1 MNATRILT
9 AETEGVITLGA
20 ADVFRADAIVSRT
33 LVKTPELRV
42 VQFHFDA
49 GQELTEHTSPHRA
62 LVQILTGACE
72 FKLGATW
79 RALVAGDLVHMPPLL
94 PHAVRATVPMSFLLT
109 LCPSPQNPPP
119 AQPVPSRP
127 ENQTRS

>member
-1 MNATRILT
+1 MNATPVLT
-9 AETEGVITLGA
+9 AETAGVIALGA
-20 ADVFRADAIVSRT
+20 SDVFRPNAIVSRT

-72 FKLGATW
+72 FKLGTTW

-109 LCPSPQNPPP
+109 LCPSPPNPPP

>member
-1 MNATRILT
+1 MNATPVLT
-9 AETEGVITLGA
+9 AETAGVIALGA
-20 ADVFRADAIVSRT
+20 SDVFRPNAIVSRT

-72 FKLGATW
+72 FKLGPTW

-94 PHAVRATVPMSFLLT
+94 PHAVRATVPMSFLLILGPVSHT
-109 LCPSPQNPPP
+109 QPLPTPSPDSPKT
-119 AQPVPSRP
+119 QP
-127 ENQTRS
+127 

>member
-1 MNATRILT
+1 MTATPILT
-9 AETEGVITLGA
+9 AETEGVINLGA
-20 ADVFRADAIVSRT
+20 ADAFRTDAIVSRT

-72 FKLGATW
+72 FKLGTTW
-79 RALVAGDLVHMPPLL
+79 HALVAGDLVHMPPLL
-94 PHAVRATVPMSFLLT
+94 PHAVRATVPMSFLLSV
-109 LCPSPQNPPP
+109 CGQK
-119 AQPVPSRP
+119 QPGICG
-127 ENQTRS
+127 

>member
-9 AETEGVITLGA
+9 AEIEGVIALGA
-20 ADVFRADAIVSRT
+20 ADAFRTDAIVSRT

-72 FKLGATW
+72 FKLGPTW
-79 RALVAGDLVHMPPLL
+79 RSLVAGDLVHMPPLL
-94 PHAVRATVPMSFLLT
+94 PHAPRLLT
-109 LCPSPQNPPP
+109 AEEFMDKVTDFL
-119 AQPVPSRP
+119 AA
-127 ENQTRS
+127 

>member
-9 AETEGVITLGA
+9 AENEGVIALGA
-20 ADVFRADAIVSRT
+20 ADAFRSDAIVSRT

-72 FKLGATW
+72 FKLGPTW
-79 RALVAGDLVHMPPLL
+79 HSLVAGDLVHMPPLR
-94 PHAVRATVPMSFLLT
+94 PHAVRATVPMSFLLILSPVSQT
-109 LCPSPQNPPP
+109 PSPTP
-119 AQPVPSRP
+119 PVP
-127 ENQTRS
+127 

>member
-1 MNATRILT
+1 MNATPILT
-9 AETEGVITLGA
+9 AETAGVIALGA
-20 ADVFRADAIVSRT
+20 SDVFRPNAIVSRT

-72 FKLGATW
+72 FKLGPTW

-119 AQPVPSRP
+119 SQPVPSRP

>member
-1 MNATRILT
+1 MNATPVLT
-9 AETEGVITLGA
+9 AETAGVIALGA
-20 ADVFRADAIVSRT
+20 SDVFRPNAIVSRT